1 MSTFSSRT
9 EVCCGIIFKG
19 VNGEVLVDTSL
30 LHPCRTCKP
39 TSENGSHSELSSQQ
53 SSPQP
58 EEGIP
63 EADQP
68 AVDHSMNQLPA
79 DDFEEEFDDADLM
92 EEDPEL
98 TSQEESQDSII
109 KSSDDAQNFLT
120 EAVLDLSIPK
130 HELMPVPMGITAEM

>member
-1 MSTFSSRT
+1 M
-9 EVCCGIIFKG
+9 
-19 VNGEVLVDTSL
+19 
-30 LHPCRTCKP
+30 
-39 TSENGSHSELSSQQ
+39 SSQQ

-63 EADQP
+63 ETDPP
-68 AVDHSMNQLPA
+68 AVDPSMDQLPA
-79 DDFEEEFDDADLM
+79 DDFDEEFDDADLM